1 MKCYFQ
7 IIILGWWLLASGIIK
22 GDDSAGISSAKPEQ
36 ATSQIPVSGF
46 VPLTNLAGNA
56 PAFSGFLPVSPTS
69 NINLSNDGKVVPEL
83 PGEEVF
89 EDIMPTNV
97 VAGGSYSN
105 QMVGLKFDSVELDEI
120 LKQYS
125 DWTGRAIM
133 KAPDVPAVKITLKCP
148 KRLPK
153 NEALLAIESVLAM
166 HGIGLVPM
174 GDKFIKVVQ
183 IGAARAMGMP
193 TTVGGIDK
201 DVEETDK
208 LISRVVELKHLD
220 ISEAQGIIQ
229 NLLHPYGKI
238 TPLERI
244 NCVLITDTAMN
255 LKRIDEILAMIDQPI
270 EVREELRIFPIVHAK
285 ASEIQ
290 TKIEAIL
297 ADSQAKE
304 TKRRVS
310 STPTPFGAP
319 TVAPTTPFQPMR
331 PSGGPTPPSGNV
343 SEFSPSGL
351 DRGIIQSKVKMVADD
366 RINSLIIITRP
377 EQFKFFENLIKALD
391 QSVEPDIKIKVI
403 RLEYADAKD
412 VVSVL
417 NNLLSSASSK
427 TSSQPA
433 QSPFAA
439 QAGLG
444 AREQRE
450 GASREQSREGET
462 QISGKLSADVKIIA
476 DTRINALLVMATK
489 QDMAIIEKVLQ
500 ELDVMLSQVLIEV
513 VIVEVYLSDKFQLG
527 IDWLQRSMIAYNQ
540 KQGGTRNAI
549 GAFAGT
555 SKEGTA
561 GEIKGAASINRISD
575 NTAAAGSGL
584 TYYFTY
590 FDYNIDLVLNML
602 ASDSNA
608 KILSAPV
615 ILTTDNKVAKILV
628 GEKRPIVTAT
638 SISGGGVQ
646 QSSYQY
652 TPIGIDL
659 EVTPHINKRGFVVME
674 IKQKIDNKGEDV
686 KIDNNNVPV
695 ITTRDFTAS
704 IAVNDGRTVVIG
716 GIISTEKSKVRT
728 KVPFLGDIPLVGAL
742 FRSDKV
748 EDLRRELLV
757 LITPYVLDTPE
768 KAYNE
773 TARRHSNISGISNIF
788 TKGWSASELAA
799 QSDGGQTNVFAKN
812 DVVKSDFSSNVVTVI
827 TIGNST
833 TIPATN
839 LTFDFTSTNA
849 LSNTNSVKAK

>member
-1 MKCYFQ
+1 MKNYFPVIVLTLFVVMTAHVSGQ
-7 IIILGWWLLASGIIK
+7 DVASSDVSLPTQQLA
-22 GDDSAGISSAKPEQ
+22 
-36 ATSQIPVSGF
+36 VSVGGF
-46 VPLTNLAGNA
+46 VPLTNVDGNVNVPGVMGFA
-56 PAFSGFLPVSPTS
+56 PLTTD
-69 NINLSNDGKVVPEL
+69 DGKIIPEASD
-83 PGEEVF
+83 GEEDT
-89 EDIMPTNV
+89 DILPRGSSE
-97 VAGGSYSN
+97 AGGASSN
-105 QMVGLKFDSVELDEI
+105 QMVGLKFDTVEIDEI

-166 HGIGLVPM
+166 YGVGLVPM

-183 IGAARAMGMP
+183 IGAARSMGMP
-193 TTVGGIDK
+193 TSLGAIDK
-201 DVEETDK
+201 DLEETDK
-208 LISRVVELKHLD
+208 LVSRIIELKHLE
-220 ISEAQGIIQ
+220 ITEGQGVIQ

-238 TPLERI
+238 VPLERI
-244 NCVLITDTAMN
+244 NCLLITDTAMN
-255 LKRIDEILAMIDQPI
+255 LKRIDEILAMIDQPV
-270 EVREELRIFPIVHAK
+270 EVREELRIFSIVHAK

-304 TKRRVS
+304 TKRRVTAPS
-310 STPTPFGAP
+310 SPFGTPATIP
-319 TVAPTTPFQPMR
+319 TSPFQPMR
-331 PSGGPTPPSGNV
+331 PSGGPAGQSSGGNV
-343 SEFSPSGL
+343 SEFAPSGL

-417 NNLLSSASSK
+417 NNLLSTASSK
-427 TSSQPA
+427 SSSQPA
-433 QSPFAA
+433 ASPFAT
-439 QAGLG
+439 QAGIG
-444 AREQRE
+444 AKEQKEREGGTREQQRE
-450 GASREQSREGET
+450 GDM

-500 ELDVMLSQVLIEV
+500 ELDIRLSQVLIEV
-513 VIVEVYLSDKFQLG
+513 VIVEVSLTDKFQLG
-527 IDWLQRSMIAYNQ
+527 IDWLQRSMITYNQ
-540 KQGGTRNAI
+540 KNNGTRNAI
-549 GAFAGT
+549 GAFSGT
-555 SKEGTA
+555 SKEGTF
-561 GEIKGAASINRISD
+561 GEIKDASVINKISD
-575 NTAAAGSGL
+575 NTASGGSGL
-584 TYYFTY
+584 TYYFTF
-590 FDYNIDLVLNML
+590 FDYNIDVVLNML
-602 ASDSNA
+602 ASDSTA
-608 KILSAPV
+608 KILSAPI

-646 QSSYQY
+646 QSSYEY
-652 TPIGIDL
+652 TPIGIEL
-659 EVTPHINKRGFVVME
+659 EVTPHINKKGFVVME

-686 KIDNNNVPV
+686 KIDQNNVPV

-704 IAVNDGRTVVIG
+704 ISINDGRTVVIG
-716 GIISTEKSKVRT
+716 GLISTERNKLQT

-742 FRSDKV
+742 FRSDD
-748 EDLRRELLV
+748 EQDLRRELLV

-773 TARRHSNISGISNIF
+773 TARRHSIIDGISNIF
-788 TKGWSASELAA
+788 TKGWSASELAYDPDA
-799 QSDGGQTNVFAKN
+799 SSNASAASGEKKQAF
-812 DVVKSDFSSNVVTVI
+812 SNVVTII
-827 TIGNST
+827 TIGDST
-833 TIPATN
+833 SSPVTN
-839 LTFDFTSTNA
+839 LVFDFTHTNV
-849 LSNTNSVKAK
+849 LSNTNVSQ